1 MTKEP
6 SELRAN
12 DENGYLKFT
21 DRGLG
26 YFAKNGELKAMI
38 TNGGNVETEEVKQDD
53 GKSKDASPLAGPG
66 QSQ

>member
-26 YFAKNGELKAMI
+26 YFAKNGELKAMVK
-38 TNGGNVETEEVKQDD
+38 TDGSVEAEGVKTDN
-53 GKSKDASPLAGPG
+53 GKSKTTGPATG
-66 QSQ
+66 PEQI